1 MQTEQIA
8 TLKLSV
14 VKTVP
19 VNSNTTKKWTLF
31 VRAKLKKS
39 LCIPRRTSK
48 CSENV
53 YMPASKKF
61 LLNNYDIKDWV
72 TA

>member
-1 MQTEQIA
+1 MDTFCSCKI
-8 TLKLSV
+8 
-14 VKTVP
+14 
-19 VNSNTTKKWTLF
+19 KKVLMYPHPEE
-31 VRAKLKKS
+31 L
-39 LCIPRRTSK
+39 LNK